1 MSALPVS
8 TPVFPVA
15 DGDGSAGAQ
24 TAAETAAET
33 AAAPAD
39 RAGPSDTPAKAAK
52 AAKALRPLV
61 YSCSGCSSAA
71 QLANHVAVRLDRSGV
86 AEMSCIAG
94 VGGDVA
100 SLVKTARSG
109 RPVVALDGCP
119 LVCVQSTLARHGI
132 APTRH
137 YQLQQY
143 GVRKR
148 QHEDFDPAQARE
160 VLERVVRDLQD
171 APLAGAAAAPAAG
184 QGAA

>member
-1 MSALPVS
+1 MSTFPVS
-8 TPVFPVA
+8 TPVFPPA
-15 DGDGSAGAQ
+15 AADGSAS
-24 TAAETAAET
+24 AET
-33 AAAPAD
+33 AAAPAG
-39 RAGPSDTPAKAAK
+39 RAGQIDKADKADK

-71 QLANHVAVRLDRSGV
+71 QLANQVAVRLDRSGV

-109 RPVVALDGCP
+109 RPIIALDGCP
-119 LVCVQSTLARHGI
+119 LVCVQSSLARHGI
-132 APTRH
+132 TPARH

-148 QHEDFDPAQARE
+148 QHEDFDPAQALE
-160 VLERVVRDLQD
+160 VLQRVVQDLQD
-171 APLAGAAAAPAAG
+171 APLALPAAAALLVPVP
-184 QGAA
+184 